1 VLGGRGHE
9 DVVVS
14 IVSEAAMAT
23 LPDRVNG
30 VIKARGPGK
39 PNALGVDSAM
49 RIDAG
54 ETVALA
60 RVSSPR
66 LLRFP
71 AVRERTGLSRSTI
84 WRLEQ
89 RGQFPRHHQ
98 ISANVVA
105 WSEDEV
111 SGWIRARVAGE

>member
-1 VLGGRGHE
+1 
-9 DVVVS
+9 
-14 IVSEAAMAT
+14 MAT
-23 LPDRVNG
+23 LPDRANG
-30 VIKARGPGK
+30 VIRARVRGESS
-39 PNALGVDSAM
+39 ALGVD
-49 RIDAG
+49 RPPPIDAG
-54 ETVALA
+54 DSVADA

-105 WSEDEV
+105 WVEDDV

>member
-1 VLGGRGHE
+1 
-9 DVVVS
+9 
-14 IVSEAAMAT
+14 MAT

-30 VIKARGPGK
+30 VIKARVRGESS
-39 PNALGVDSAM
+39 ALGADRALA
-49 RIDAG
+49 IDAG
-54 ETVALA
+54 DTVALA

-105 WSEDEV
+105 WAEDEI

>member
-1 VLGGRGHE
+1 
-9 DVVVS
+9 
-14 IVSEAAMAT
+14 MAT
-23 LPDRVNG
+23 LPDRANG
-30 VIKARGPGK
+30 VVKARLRGESS
-39 PNALGVDSAM
+39 ALGADRPPAT
-49 RIDAG
+49 DAG
-54 ETVALA
+54 DALALA
-60 RVSSPR
+60 RVASPR

-111 SGWIRARVAGE
+111 SGWIRGRVAGE